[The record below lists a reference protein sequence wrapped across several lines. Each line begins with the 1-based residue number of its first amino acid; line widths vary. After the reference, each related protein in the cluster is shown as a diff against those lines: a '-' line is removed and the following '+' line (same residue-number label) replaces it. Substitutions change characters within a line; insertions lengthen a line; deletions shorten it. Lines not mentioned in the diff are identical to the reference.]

1 MTVTFYG
8 RITEYTDGEKIFTP
22 AVPTME
28 KCNSMRELLDEL
40 CNRYGEYF
48 RAFINGNETCLILLN
63 GNGIAFSGGLDSPLK
78 QGDKIDILPFV
89 DAG

>member
-8 RITEYTDGEKIFTP
+8 GITKHTNGDKTYEPKTH
-22 AVPTME
+22 PTLRGLLE
-28 KCNSMRELLDEL
+28 ELGDY
-40 CNRYGEYF
+40 YGESF
-48 RAFINGNETCLILLN
+48 RSFLNSNETCLFLIN
-63 GNGIAFSGGLDSPLK
+63 GKGIKLSGGLNSPLK